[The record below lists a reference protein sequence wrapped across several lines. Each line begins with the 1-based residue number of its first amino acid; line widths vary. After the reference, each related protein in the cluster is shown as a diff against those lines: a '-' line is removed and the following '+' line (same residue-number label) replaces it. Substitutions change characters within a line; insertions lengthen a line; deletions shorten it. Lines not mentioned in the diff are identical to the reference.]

1 MQSLAKLVSDT
12 AKSTSG
18 LAAALKAVGNPAIDL
33 LTSIVLDSVSVFA
46 LRATQLLDDLAL
58 VAV

>member
-33 LTSIVLDSVSVFA
+33 LTSVVLDSVSVFA
-46 LRATQLLDDLAL
+46 LRAT
-58 VAV
+58 